1 MISCLLDDAVH
12 LMRWPSRDSV
22 IMRLLH
28 RRSVN
33 GQRYFTTSGPMRGV
47 FVRPE
52 RVVVGDYPEVD
63 EFADMMDDSED
74 EI

>member
-1 MISCLLDDAVH
+1 MISCLLTVNVNVVFGTRSYD
-12 LMRWPSRDSV
+12 LFN
-22 IMRLLH
+22 

>member
-1 MISCLLDDAVH
+1 MSTTGGKFDGTRSCDFF
-12 LMRWPSRDSV
+12 
-22 IMRLLH
+22 H

>member
-1 MISCLLDDAVH
+1 MV
-12 LMRWPSRDSV
+12 
-22 IMRLLH
+22 RLLH

>member
-1 MISCLLDDAVH
+1 
-12 LMRWPSRDSV
+12 
-22 IMRLLH
+22 
-28 RRSVN
+28 
-33 GQRYFTTSGPMRGV
+33 MRGV

-52 RVVVGDYPEVD
+52 RVVVGDFPEVD

>member
-1 MISCLLDDAVH
+1 VLANRQRQRCIWNPV
-12 LMRWPSRDSV
+12 V
-22 IMRLLH
+22 RLLY